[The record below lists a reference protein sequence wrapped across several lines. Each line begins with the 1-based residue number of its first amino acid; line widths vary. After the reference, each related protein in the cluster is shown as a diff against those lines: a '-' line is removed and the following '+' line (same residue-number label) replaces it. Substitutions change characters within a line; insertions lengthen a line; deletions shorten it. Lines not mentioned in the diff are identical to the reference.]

1 MPIEALI
8 DFYHTAADQVAG
20 FIHGLPFVA
29 PEFVT
34 STDQF
39 VCGWHVGVDAGA
51 QGAGDPEAYR
61 EAMHQ
66 AIDESFLRCQ

>member
-1 MPIEALI
+1 MPVEAII
-8 DFYHTAADQVAG
+8 DFYHSAADQVAA

-39 VCGWHVGVDAGA
+39 VCGWHIGVDAGA
-51 QGAGDPEAYR
+51 QGAANGVSPENYMQGAING
-61 EAMHQ
+61 AMQ
-66 AIDESFLRCQ
+66 RCQ